1 MQTSRSGMRKHVKM
15 LEAGNPVA
23 LLLARPTRVKYLIF
37 EGRQIVED
45 GLLLT
50 IDLRDLNLSQNRL
63 VKKLM

>member
-1 MQTSRSGMRKHVKM
+1 MATSRSGLRKYVKM

-50 IDLRDLNLSQNRL
+50 IDLHDLNLPQNRL
-63 VKKLM
+63 VKKII

>member
-1 MQTSRSGMRKHVKM
+1 M
-15 LEAGNPVA
+15 
-23 LLLARPTRVKYLIF
+23 KYLIF

-50 IDLRDLNLSQNRL
+50 IDLRDLNLAQNRL

>member
-1 MQTSRSGMRKHVKM
+1 MRKHVKM

-23 LLLARPTRVKYLIF
+23 LLLARPTRVKHPIF

-50 IDLRDLNLSQNRL
+50 IDLHDLNLPQNRL
-63 VKKLM
+63 VKKIM

>member
-1 MQTSRSGMRKHVKM
+1 MRKHVKM
-15 LEAGNPVA
+15 LEAANPVA

-37 EGRQIVED
+37 GGRQIVED

-50 IDLRDLNLSQNRL
+50 IDLRDLNLPQNRL